1 MKINQLI
8 LLFFSI
14 TILSSCGGNLNS
26 DKSEDL
32 SDKADSLLKV
42 VMNEHDEVMPNT
54 LKLENIKKKIIARM
68 DSVELDSASQARID
82 VLISRMD
89 TAILGMRDWMNG
101 FERPADSL
109 TAKQVVDYYLL
120 ELKKI
125 KNVSDQTFKIM
136 PEAEDELNKKDS
148 L

>member
-1 MKINQLI
+1 MKINNLLTLI
-8 LLFFSI
+8 LPLF
-14 TILSSCGGNLNS
+14 ILLSCAETQEGNNDES
-26 DKSEDL
+26 L

-54 LKLENIKKKIIARM
+54 LKLENLKKKIKAKM
-68 DSVELDSASQARID
+68 DSIEMDSAGIERVNS
-82 VLISRMD
+82 LFSKMD
-89 TAILGMRDWMNG
+89 TAILGMRDWMTG

-109 TAKQVVDYYLL
+109 TAKEVVDYYLL

-125 KNVSDQTFKIM
+125 KNVSDQTFKIL
-136 PEAEDELNKKDS
+136 PEAEKELNKSDS